1 VLLLINALAVF
12 LAWIAGNLAYQKR
25 LEQWFQ
31 SHGNRKRRTLS
42 VVTLGCMALAD
53 ETIQWVRGEL
63 TAALQL
69 LAQPPP
75 MDDDGLRGVN

>member
-1 VLLLINALAVF
+1 
-12 LAWIAGNLAYQKR
+12 
-25 LEQWFQ
+25 
-31 SHGNRKRRTLS
+31 
-42 VVTLGCMALAD
+42 MALAD

-75 MDDDGLRGVN
+75 MDDDGLRGVG